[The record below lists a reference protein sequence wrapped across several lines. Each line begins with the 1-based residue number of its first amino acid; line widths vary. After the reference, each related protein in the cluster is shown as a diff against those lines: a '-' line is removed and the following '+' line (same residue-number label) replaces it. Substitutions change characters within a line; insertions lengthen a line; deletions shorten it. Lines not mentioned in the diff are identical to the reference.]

1 MALKSKRTFAV
12 GVAVVGLTALVA
24 VGVNFRRPLAEEWW
38 LWCLCSDHE
47 QEWTMA
53 AGGNVNRKGKRVIGE
68 KESTAD
74 VRWSTTIRS
83 VSV

>member
-1 MALKSKRTFAV
+1 MRRKRKRSRTAEV
-12 GVAVVGLTALVA
+12 EGVD
-24 VGVNFRRPLAEEWW
+24 AEEEE
-38 LWCLCSDHE
+38 LLSDAE
-47 QEWTMA
+47 VLA
-53 AGGNVNRKGKRVIGE
+53 AIAEEARLFHTPSRESFASVPGNVNRKGKRVIGE